1 MTKTMKIMAAVAGL
15 TLMTAGSAMA
25 GQMQVNG
32 QPIASEASHNS
43 TVTFGTSATAGTPAG
58 TQTPVT
64 TSPGFT
70 PFAGN

>member
-15 TLMTAGSAMA
+15 TVMTAGSAMA
-25 GQMQVNG
+25 GQLQANN
-32 QPIASEASHNS
+32 QPIAAEASHNA
-43 TVTFGTSATAGTPAG
+43 TVTFGSSATAGTPAG